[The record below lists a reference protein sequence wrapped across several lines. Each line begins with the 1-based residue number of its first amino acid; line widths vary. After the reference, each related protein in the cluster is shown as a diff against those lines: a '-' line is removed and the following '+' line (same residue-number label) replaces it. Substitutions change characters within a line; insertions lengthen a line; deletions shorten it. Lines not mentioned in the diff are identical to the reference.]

1 MKKRI
6 HNTIVKRTFSVSAI
20 IVLFLFQLC
29 LTGCAPKHNYDGWQT
44 ITLKNCGKMKI
55 PGEWECVYEDDLTY
69 IFNGDNLVM
78 LTPTALDR
86 LNGVY
91 YDKYNGQYSE
101 RGSIISPII
110 TNIAD
115 YSLSTFD
122 HNGEEKELYRL
133 DVGFDSDEEDED
145 NSLCFFVIWDPTV
158 TEDQIIA
165 IGKSFKDKR
174 YFPDEEI

>member
-1 MKKRI
+1 MQKSGEISILKRSLFVG
-6 HNTIVKRTFSVSAI
+6 TII
-20 IVLFLFQLC
+20 ILFLIQLFT
-29 LTGCAPKHNYDGWQT
+29 LNSCAPTYEGWQT
-44 ITLKNCGKMKI
+44 ITIKNCGKIKI
-55 PGEWECVYEDDLTY
+55 PGEWECVYEDDLIY
-69 IFNGDNLVM
+69 IFDDDKLMM
-78 LTPTALDR
+78 LTPTVLDR

-101 RGSIISPII
+101 RGSIISSII